1 MGFCV
6 FVELVRS
13 WHKERLKIVEAGE
26 RSLRDSRGMD
36 GMDGRVL
43 VSEVQKTDSMV
54 SLCLIADNNPRHKCR
69 HAVFQHKITKV
80 DNSIQFMDSIGFIYL

>member
-43 VSEVQKTDSMV
+43 VVGS
-54 SLCLIADNNPRHKCR
+54 
-69 HAVFQHKITKV
+69 TKDKRQIRWSRYV
-80 DNSIQFMDSIGFIYL
+80 